1 MLRTDEI
8 APAPAERLL
17 RLPFDQYGRYRLIR
31 EMLDAARPLLAPRLR
46 VLDVGGLAVTRRGE
60 TILPAQLFLPADDVT
75 VLDMPACDLPGYV
88 RGDGRGLSFPDR
100 SFDLVVSCD
109 TLEHVPADDRP
120 AFWGE
125 LLRVARHGVIL
136 AAPFGEPE
144 VVAAEALLQAYI
156 RAELGVT
163 QPQLAE
169 HSAYGLPQR
178 AITAALL
185 GDLGRAYRAYPAGD
199 VYAWLAMM
207 LAKHTRVFGDPELHD
222 QLDSFYNRFLAGAE
236 RRSPSYRTIWAVECD
251 GRADWLAAIDAAI
264 GPTLAGPGAERAGW
278 RELAT
283 WLTELHGLRLAGEQA
298 RVAAA
303 QAADLAAL
311 RAALADRDAQLAA
324 LRAGLAQSEARAA
337 DLERRATWLDE
348 QARAARAALAAVE
361 RGRVMRLL
369 RRMGR

>member
-1 MLRTDEI
+1 MSDRMTI
-8 APAPAERLL
+8 MAPGPALDERLL

-31 EMLDAARPLLAPRLR
+31 EMIDAARPLLAPRLS
-46 VLDVGGLAVTRRGE
+46 VLDVGGLAVTRRRE
-60 TILPAQLFLPADDVT
+60 TILPAQLFLPDDDVT

-88 RGDGRGLSFPDR
+88 RGDGRGLSFADR

-109 TLEHVPADDRP
+109 ALEHVPAADRP

-156 RAELGVT
+156 QAELGLA

-178 AITAALL
+178 APTAALL
-185 GDLGRAYRAYPAGD
+185 GDLRRAYRAYPAGD
-199 VYAWLAMM
+199 VHAWLAMM
-207 LAKHTRVFGDPELHD
+207 LAKHTRVFGDLDLHD
-222 QLDSFYNRFLAGAE
+222 QLDAYYNRFLAGAE

-264 GPTLAGPGAERAGW
+264 GPTLADPGAERAGW

-283 WLTELHGLRLAGEQA
+283 WLTQLHSMRLAT
-298 RVAAA
+298 A
-303 QAADLAAL
+303 QAEQLAEL
-311 RAALADRDAQLAA
+311 RAALAQKDAQLAA
-324 LRAGLAQSEARAA
+324 LRAELSQQAAQTR
-337 DLERRATWLDE
+337 DLERRAGWLAE
-348 QARAARAALAAVE
+348 QARASRDALAAVE
-361 RGRVMRLL
+361 RGRLMCLL
-369 RRMGR
+369 RRLGK